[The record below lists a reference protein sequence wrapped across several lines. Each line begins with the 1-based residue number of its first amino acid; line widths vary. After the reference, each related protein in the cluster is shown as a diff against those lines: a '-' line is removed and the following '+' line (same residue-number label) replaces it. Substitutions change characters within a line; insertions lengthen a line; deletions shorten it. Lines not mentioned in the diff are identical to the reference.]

1 MSGEQKHNT
10 IVCGHCGKEYD
21 EAFSYCPYCAE
32 PKPEPRPQE
41 PELTPEETIRY
52 YDARETGLSILL
64 FVIAILPSILL
75 ADVVWFVVNLL
86 TPPNGRDMYEQAND
100 LLPNHNI
107 TVPVGLAIAIGVS
120 LLYDFYQTRKSTRKK
135 LISIQYEKDSRS
147 ICPKCGCHD
156 IALGRKGYD
165 WKKAYRYRNVKGGQ
179 YYAGMDSRRV
189 TARCRKCGHKWETEY
204 KWTQ

>member
-1 MSGEQKHNT
+1 MT
-10 IVCGHCGKEYD
+10 
-21 EAFSYCPYCAE
+21 
-32 PKPEPRPQE
+32 
-41 PELTPEETIRY
+41 
-52 YDARETGLSILL
+52 REKRASLL

-135 LISIQYEKDSRS
+135 LISIQYEKGFEIHLPEMRLPRHCARPQGAMIGKKSVP
-147 ICPKCGCHD
+147 IQE
-156 IALGRKGYD
+156 RKRR
-165 WKKAYRYRNVKGGQ
+165 AILRRNGFAK
-179 YYAGMDSRRV
+179 V
-189 TARCRKCGHKWETEY
+189 TARCRKCGHKWETEF
-204 KWTQ
+204 KWMQ

>member
-1 MSGEQKHNT
+1 MSEEQKHST

-32 PKPEPRPQE
+32 PQPEPKQE
-41 PELTPEETIRY
+41 PELTPEETIRN

-86 TPPNGRDMYEQAND
+86 TPPNGRDMYEKAAD
-100 LLPNHNI
+100 IWPNHNI
-107 TVPVGLAIAIGVS
+107 TVPIGLGVAVGVS

-135 LISIQYEKDSRS
+135 LISIQYEKDSSS
-147 ICPKCGCHD
+147 IFLKRGCHD

-165 WKKAYRYRNVKGGQ
+165 
-179 YYAGMDSRRV
+179 
-189 TARCRKCGHKWETEY
+189 
-204 KWTQ
+204 

>member
-1 MSGEQKHNT
+1 MSEGQKHNT

-32 PKPEPRPQE
+32 PKPQE

-64 FVIAILPSILL
+64 FVIAILL

-86 TPPNGRDMYEQAND
+86 TPPNGRDMYEQANA

-107 TVPVGLAIAIGVS
+107 TVPIGLGVAVGVS
-120 LLYDFYQTRKSTRKK
+120 LPYDFYQTRKSTRKK
-135 LISIQYEKDSRS
+135 LISIQYEKDSSS
-147 ICPKCGCHD
+147 ICPKCSCHD

-204 KWTQ
+204 KWMQ

>member
-32 PKPEPRPQE
+32 PKPEPKPQE

-52 YDARETGLSILL
+52 YDAREQASSVLL

-75 ADVVWFVVNLL
+75 ADVVWIVVNIF
-86 TPPNGRDMYEQAND
+86 TPMNGRDMYEKAAD
-100 LLPNHNI
+100 IWPNHNI

-120 LLYDFYQTRKSTRKK
+120 LLYYFYQTRKSTRKK
-135 LISIQYEKDSRS
+135 LISIQYEKVSRS
-147 ICPKCGCHD
+147 ICP
-156 IALGRKGYD
+156 
-165 WKKAYRYRNVKGGQ
+165 
-179 YYAGMDSRRV
+179 
-189 TARCRKCGHKWETEY
+189 
-204 KWTQ
+204 

>member
-1 MSGEQKHNT
+1 MSEEQKHNT

-21 EAFSYCPYCAE
+21 EAFSYFPYCAE

-41 PELTPEETIRY
+41 PELTPEETIRN

-64 FVIAILPSILL
+64 FVIAILPSILF
-75 ADVVWFVVNLL
+75 ADVVWIVVNIF
-86 TPPNGRDMYEQAND
+86 TPPNGRDMYEQANA

-107 TVPVGLAIAIGVS
+107 TVPVGLAVAVGVS